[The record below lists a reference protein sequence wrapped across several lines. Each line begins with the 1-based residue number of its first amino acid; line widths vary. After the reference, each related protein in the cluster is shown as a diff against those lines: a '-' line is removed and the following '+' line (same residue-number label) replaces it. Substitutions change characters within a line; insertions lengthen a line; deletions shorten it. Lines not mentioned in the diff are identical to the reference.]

1 MNSAIIVFSKLD
13 PNVTSITCWQFW
25 GNKQSFFIFQF
36 QSDVVQRGVSLTSG
50 APEALEQPRTS
61 SQAQEAWPESS
72 RTTAAQNTNTPQIVK
87 TAGPTQKPFSL
98 FSSQFLF
105 TCQDETQEDWP
116 ERHDGGEFYFCFP
129 NLGVFLY
136 LWKVVH
142 VVVYVFLLFVT
153 FCIFGIF
160 PLYDRRIR
168 SIKSNWIRC
177 QYVDVRSCPLLC

>member
-13 PNVTSITCWQFW
+13 PNVTSIMCWQFW

-87 TAGPTQKPFSL
+87 TAGPTRKPFSL

-116 ERHDGGEFYFCFP
+116 KRHDGGEFYFYFP

-142 VVVYVFLLFVT
+142 VVMYVFLLF
-153 FCIFGIF
+153 CHILYIFVSF
-160 PLYDRRIR
+160 
-168 SIKSNWIRC
+168 
-177 QYVDVRSCPLLC
+177 LCTAVKCEV